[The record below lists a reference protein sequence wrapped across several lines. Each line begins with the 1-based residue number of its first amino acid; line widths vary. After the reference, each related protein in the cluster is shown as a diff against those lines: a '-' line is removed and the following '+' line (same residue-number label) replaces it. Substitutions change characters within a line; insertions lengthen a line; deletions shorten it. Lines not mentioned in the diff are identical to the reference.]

1 MPNHDSTMAKLSQIQ
16 RNRTDRRF
24 KQKVQTELKSHK
36 TVISWYESLAA
47 HSNHFNIKILM
58 LLVQY
63 MRVIQKGVGITECK
77 ESTFLSLQPQK

>member
-16 RNRTDRRF
+16 RNRTDRRL
-24 KQKVQTELKSHK
+24 KVQTELKSHK

-47 HSNHFNIKILM
+47 HSNYFNIKILM